1 MTPPSP
7 LMTPSSSV
15 TDPIRI
21 DDLTLAYGAH
31 RVLDRLSL
39 AVPASSIT
47 ALLGGN
53 GAGKSTTLSALLG
66 FTRAQSGTVAVCGID
81 PAANPD
87 EARRRIA
94 YLPENVALY
103 EHLSAVE
110 NVDYLLALSGQGA
123 DQGAGQRADQQPAGR
138 SGHHR
143 NRTAITDALA
153 AAGLQDRAWDQR
165 LGGFSKGMRQKVAI
179 AVALLRQVPVLLLDE
194 PTSGL
199 DPRATADFNALL
211 VAVRARGTAVLMVTH
226 DLLSAADVA
235 DRIAFL
241 EAGRVAHEVTASGPE
256 RFDVR
261 ALHARFQAVG
271 AQMSDGQVSDAQ
283 ENSGQVAA

>member
-1 MTPPSP
+1 M
-7 LMTPSSSV
+7 
-15 TDPIRI
+15 TDPILI
-21 DDLTLAYGAH
+21 SDLTLAYDTH
-31 RVLDRLSL
+31 VVLDRLSL
-39 AVPASSIT
+39 AVPAGSIT

-66 FTRAQSGTVAVCGID
+66 FVRAQSGMIAISGID
-81 PAANPD
+81 PAIDPD
-87 EARRRIA
+87 GARRRIA

-103 EHLSAVE
+103 DHLCAVE
-110 NVDYLLALSGQGA
+110 NADYLLALSGERQGR
-123 DQGAGQRADQQPAGR
+123 G
-138 SGHHR
+138 
-143 NRTAITDALA
+143 AITDALA
-153 AAGLQDRAWDQR
+153 AAGLQERAWDQR

-199 DPRATADFNALL
+199 DPRATADFNTLL

-241 EAGRVAHEVTASGPE
+241 EAGRVTHEVTASGPE

-261 ALHARFQAVG
+261 ALHARFQIG
-271 AQMSDGQVSDAQ
+271 GEQI
-283 ENSGQVAA
+283 AA

>member
-1 MTPPSP
+1 
-7 LMTPSSSV
+7 MTPSSPV

-39 AVPASSIT
+39 AVPAGSIT

-110 NVDYLLALSGQGA
+110 NVDYLLALSGQGV
-123 DQGAGQRADQQPAGR
+123 GQQPAGR

-271 AQMSDGQVSDAQ
+271 AQMSDGQVSDGQ
-283 ENSGQVAA
+283 ENNGQVAA

>member
-1 MTPPSP
+1 MPT
-7 LMTPSSSV
+7 T
-15 TDPIRI
+15 TDPILI
-21 DDLTLAYGAH
+21 NHLTLAYDRH
-31 RVLDRLSL
+31 TVLDGLSL
-39 AVPASSIT
+39 AVPAGSIT

-53 GAGKSTTLSALLG
+53 GAGKSTTLSVLLG
-66 FTRAQSGTVAVCGID
+66 FSRAQSGTVTICGID
-81 PAANPD
+81 PVAQPD
-87 EARRRIA
+87 AVRRRIA

-110 NVDYLLALSGQGA
+110 NADYLLALSGERQG
-123 DQGAGQRADQQPAGR
+123 
-138 SGHHR
+138 
-143 NRTAITDALA
+143 RTAIVDALA
-153 AAGLQDRAWDQR
+153 AAGLQERAWDQR

-211 VAVRARGTAVLMVTH
+211 VAVRERGTAVLMVTH
-226 DLLSAADVA
+226 DLLSAADIA

-241 EAGRVAHEVTASGPE
+241 EHGRVAHAVTASGPD

-261 ALHARFQAVG
+261 GLHARFQIG
-271 AQMSDGQVSDAQ
+271 DGR
-283 ENSGQVAA
+283 AAA

>member
-1 MTPPSP
+1 MAFAGGQWADMSMTHQPPAGLP
-7 LMTPSSSV
+7 E
-15 TDPIRI
+15 IAI
-21 DDLTLAYGAH
+21 DGAILHYGAH
-31 RVLDRLSL
+31 RVLDGLSL
-39 AVPASSIT
+39 SVASGEIY

-66 FTRAQSGTVAVCGID
+66 FVRVDGGSVRVGGVDAAADPDAV
-81 PAANPD
+81 
-87 EARRRIA
+87 RRRIA

-110 NVDYLLALSGQGA
+110 NADYLLALSGTPR
-123 DQGAGQRADQQPAGR
+123 DRPA
-138 SGHHR
+138 
-143 NRTAITDALA
+143 IVEALA
-153 AAGLQDRAWDQR
+153 AAGLQERAFDQR

-179 AVALLRQVPVLLLDE
+179 AVALLREVPVLLLDE

-211 VAVRARGTAVLMVTH
+211 HAVRARGTAVLMVTH

-235 DRIAFL
+235 DRIGFL
-241 EAGRVAHEVTASGPE
+241 EGGRIVAAVAAEGEA

-261 ALHARFQAVG
+261 ALHDRFAG
-271 AQMSDGQVSDAQ
+271 A
-283 ENSGQVAA
+283 AAA